1 MRLPMLALETAVAA
15 GAVAAGAVAAQ
26 NAKPLGKRLELR
38 TRIKTNP
45 AAYRLKAQ
53 LAEPG
58 DSTIDPTVA

>member
-1 MRLPMLALETAVAA
+1 MRLPMLALET
-15 GAVAAGAVAAQ
+15 AVAAGAVAAQ